1 MAATIKPSPA
11 DQPVGALPPLN
22 PQQKESLIMLIVL
35 NFAEGHGLLN
45 AEQLEDARASLR
57 ALFLRATGEETMLRR
72 LIGMLKIN
80 RALNQTFSEM
90 SRVLEAIRKSNQ
102 SLAGRHDAL
111 RQQLAAMAITPE
123 ENTHFVGPLLDYAS
137 DFLRAV
143 NEFDRQMAEFKV
155 AKEAEARSA
164 HAFRLAEEARERLR
178 PRFEMD
184 VAGENRQEQQV
195 KKKIIQAFNYAEA
208 ESEYLYNKRSARRIR
223 NEIADSLKDFHRMC
237 QMAMKPEMRSLTN
250 IRFAPGKPPVLDI
263 YTIALKAMTAFP
275 RLRPLFPTV
284 QELLRLYQRSFG
296 MFMLDFDKFN
306 NALGPMV
313 ENTEDYFQAK
323 ELDEDVRTKQKKL
336 AEIEALIAFIE
347 DVAPLLRD
355 GQDYT
360 YPKYSLAV
368 SGHITTAAS
377 KWSAIAE
384 ELLQMKVAAEAE
396 LTTRLA

>member
-1 MAATIKPSPA
+1 MSAPIKKSPA
-11 DQPVGALPPLN
+11 DQPASTLPPLN
-22 PQQKESLIMLIVL
+22 PQQKQSLIMLIVL
-35 NFAEGHGLLN
+35 NFADGHGLLN

-57 ALFLRATGEETMLRR
+57 VLFLRATGEETMLRK

-111 RQQLAAMAITPE
+111 QQQLIAMAITPE

-164 HAFRLAEEARERLR
+164 HAFRLAEEARERLKQ
-178 PRFEMD
+178 RFEMD
-184 VAGENRQEQQV
+184 VAGEDHQEQQV

-208 ESEYLYNKRSARRIR
+208 ETEYLYNKRTANRIR

-237 QMAMKPEMRSLTN
+237 QMAMNPEMRSLTK
-250 IRFAPGKPPVLDI
+250 IRFAPGKPPCLDI
-263 YTIALKAMTAFP
+263 YTIALKAMTALP

-313 ENTEDYFQAK
+313 ENTEDYFHAK
-323 ELDEDVRTKQKKL
+323 EQDEDVRTKQKKL
-336 AEIEALIAFIE
+336 VEIEALIAFIE
-347 DVAPLLRD
+347 NVAPLLRD
-355 GQDYT
+355 GQNYT
-360 YPKYSLAV
+360 YPKFSLAV